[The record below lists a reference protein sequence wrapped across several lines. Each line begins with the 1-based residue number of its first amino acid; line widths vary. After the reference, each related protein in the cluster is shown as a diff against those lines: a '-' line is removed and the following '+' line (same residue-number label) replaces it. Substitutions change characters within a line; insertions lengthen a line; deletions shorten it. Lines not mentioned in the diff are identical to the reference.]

1 MIEPIITILDA
12 ATENLPIDTRHGLAS
27 IVGGQPGIY
36 AGNGDFVPVVNDLNG
51 SWSYYAITGTMRA
64 ERRDIGE
71 PCAGLRVSVPLR
83 LVMLLSRPDCGDLT
97 GLLMQ
102 AAGQIREARKV
113 AAQAV
118 GAKRVSFDSTGI
130 QIDAKDLGSV
140 IIPTGKVLVAMDIN
154 VNIEAAESCFQAC
167 EVTSVLCAL
176 ISKASNAQV
185 VECLGPERVAQIC
198 DSEPI
203 ECDPLTW
210 EQRNSEGTL
219 LNGGS
224 VTDPCGETLSVVAP
238 DATVL
243 RDGQA
248 YGTVPS
254 GGTIDVPSNCE
265 PCPVTVRIWYQG
277 DVKATV
283 PNLDPCGDNEIII
296 TCEDLT

>member
-83 LVMLLSRPDCGDLT
+83 LVMLLSRPDCGDLP

-198 DSEPI
+198 DSP
-203 ECDPLTW
+203 
-210 EQRNSEGTL
+210 
-219 LNGGS
+219 
-224 VTDPCGETLSVVAP
+224 VVPCGP
-238 DATVL
+238 FTVL
-243 RDGQA
+243 RDGLP
-248 YGTVPS
+248 YEVVPDPC

-277 DVKATV
+277 EVKATV